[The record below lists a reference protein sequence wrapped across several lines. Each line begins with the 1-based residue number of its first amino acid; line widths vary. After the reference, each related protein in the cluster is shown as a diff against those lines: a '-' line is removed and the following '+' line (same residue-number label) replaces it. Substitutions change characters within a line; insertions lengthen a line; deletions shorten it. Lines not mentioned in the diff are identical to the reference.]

1 MNTTSEGQTVDRS
14 CIALFF
20 FVNTEV
26 SMRMVPER
34 GVCVSDTSRKLL
46 DAPEPL
52 DPWGVRDSV
61 SHVVNLDTSMP

>member
-1 MNTTSEGQTVDRS
+1 
-14 CIALFF
+14 
-20 FVNTEV
+20 
-26 SMRMVPER
+26 MRMVPER